1 MTTPPS
7 LMKALRELLDA
18 HPVYRGH
25 PSGAPNSAAR
35 AAQERAIKAEDVVR
49 AALAAHAKQAEP
61 QAVAVKPLRWPPE
74 CPRGQRV
81 YGRSEEH
88 TSELQ
93 SLMRNSYAV
102 FCLQKKK
109 QNNTTHKSKP
119 TQESICRS

>member
-1 MTTPPS
+1 MRIS
-7 LMKALRELLDA
+7 DWSSDVCSSDL
-18 HPVYRGH
+18 

-81 YGRSEEH
+81 YGRGITLKYCIAHYGGDSEDQGYRLANER
-88 TSELQ
+88 ED
-93 SLMRNSYAV
+93 REGGV
-102 FCLQKKK
+102 EGK
-109 QNNTTHKSKP
+109 
-119 TQESICRS
+119 RG